1 MKKKRLFLS
10 CGCVM
15 LLLSIAL
22 ASTNSAKVRPRLGSC
37 PVIMIACLSNE
48 PCCGSKYTFS
58 ANISGGYADREP
70 TYKWS
75 ISAGTIT
82 SGQGTGSIEVDASKA
97 NGKPLEVTVE
107 VGNVIPDG
115 CPTTETY
122 TTECSKP
129 LNVVSRARPCKGKR
143 KS

>member
-1 MKKKRLFLS
+1 MKKKRVFLS
-10 CGCVM
+10 CGCLM
-15 LLLSIAL
+15 MLLSIAL
-22 ASTNSAKVRPRLGSC
+22 ASTNSAKVKPRLDSC

-48 PCCGSKYTFS
+48 PCCGPKYTFT

-75 ISAGTIT
+75 VSAGTIT
-82 SGQGTGSIEVDASKA
+82 SGQGTGSVEVDASKI
-97 NGKPLEVTVE
+97 NGQPLKVTVE

-115 CPTTETY
+115 CPTTESY

-129 LNVVSRARPCKGKR
+129 SNVLSRARHCKGKQ
-143 KS
+143 KN